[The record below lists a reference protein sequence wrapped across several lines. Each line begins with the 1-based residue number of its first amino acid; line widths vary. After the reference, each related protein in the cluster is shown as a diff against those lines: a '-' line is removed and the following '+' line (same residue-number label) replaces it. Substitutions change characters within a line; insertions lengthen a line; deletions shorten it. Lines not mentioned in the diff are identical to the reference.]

1 MLIASKG
8 GTVMPHIFYTMNIR
22 KRFNELEEE
31 TAKRGVA
38 LSRQCDLLHREV
50 DTLKAEIAQ
59 LRTEIEHLNARL
71 DGVVPEWKAPEEPPA
86 KATKLTDEPSVRA
99 PKAEEPATLSAV
111 LARAAKFQ
119 TDDGMIR
126 CLERDKTALPD
137 AERAQIEAILKLP
150 QNEIRAAIYRTV
162 NA

>member
-1 MLIASKG
+1 MFHRYVTCRRL
-8 GTVMPHIFYTMNIR
+8 R
-22 KRFNELEEE
+22 ELEEE
-31 TAKRGVA
+31 TAKRGVV

-59 LRTEIEHLNARL
+59 LKAAIEHLNARL
-71 DGVVPEWKAPEEPPA
+71 DSVAPEWEVPEEPPA
-86 KATKLTDEPSVRA
+86 KAPKAEEPPAKA

-111 LARAAKFQ
+111 LAHAAKFQ

-126 CLERDKTALPD
+126 CLERDKTALPE
-137 AERAQIEAILKLP
+137 AEQAQIDAILKLP
-150 QNEIRAAIYRTV
+150 QNEIRAAIDRTV

>member
-1 MLIASKG
+1 MFHRYVTRRRL
-8 GTVMPHIFYTMNIR
+8 R
-22 KRFNELEEE
+22 ELEEE

-50 DTLKAEIAQ
+50 DTLKAEVAQ

-111 LARAAKFQ
+111 LAHAMKFQ

-150 QNEIRAAIYRTV
+150 QNEIRAAIDRTV

>member
-1 MLIASKG
+1 
-8 GTVMPHIFYTMNIR
+8 MPHSFYTMNIR

-71 DGVVPEWKAPEEPPA
+71 DGVVPEWKAPEEPLA
-86 KATKLTDEPSVRA
+86 KAEKLPEEPPVKE

-111 LARAAKFQ
+111 LAHAAKFQ

-150 QNEIRAAIYRTV
+150 QNEIRAAIDRTI

>member
-1 MLIASKG
+1 MLIEQG
-8 GTVMPHIFYTMNIR
+8 GTVMFYRYVTCR
-22 KRFNELEEE
+22 RLRELEEE
-31 TAKRGVA
+31 TAKREVA
-38 LSRQCDLLHREV
+38 LMRQSDRLHREI
-50 DTLKAEIAQ
+50 DTLKAEVAQ
-59 LRTEIEHLNARL
+59 LRTEIEHLHARL

-111 LARAAKFQ
+111 LAHATKFQ

-150 QNEIRAAIYRTV
+150 QNEIRAAIDRTV

>member
-8 GTVMPHIFYTMNIR
+8 GTVMPHSFYMINIR

-31 TAKRGVA
+31 TAKRGVV
-38 LSRQCDLLHREV
+38 LSRQCDLLHREI

-59 LRTEIEHLNARL
+59 LKAEIEHLNARL
-71 DGVVPEWKAPEEPPA
+71 DGIAPEREVPEEQPAKAPKAEEPPA
-86 KATKLTDEPSVRA
+86 KA
-99 PKAEEPATLSAV
+99 PKAEEPATLYTV
-111 LARAAKFQ
+111 LAHAAKFQ

-126 CLERDKTALPD
+126 CLERDKTALTE
-137 AERAQIEAILKLP
+137 AEQAQIDAILKLP
-150 QNEIRAAIYRTV
+150 QNEIRAAIDRTV